1 MEIGNEGNEMTSG
14 NKGYILKRNKS
25 SFNLLSTTNVLT
37 ENLVNI
43 VCKFC
48 FQQSF
53 ILGIC
58 SNKFFHTCKC
68 FFFHHPDNV
77 SYYLLM
83 GFKSKL
89 PKFDHLKYVSDA
101 IYQQIVTYMSTVI
114 CRNNVLDLLEQTN
127 VKLQME

>member
-48 FQQSF
+48 F
-53 ILGIC
+53 
-58 SNKFFHTCKC
+58 
-68 FFFHHPDNV
+68 
-77 SYYLLM
+77 
-83 GFKSKL
+83 
-89 PKFDHLKYVSDA
+89 
-101 IYQQIVTYMSTVI
+101 
-114 CRNNVLDLLEQTN
+114 
-127 VKLQME
+127 